1 MRQPDGF
8 AQGVGTGAALIV
20 VLTALVLASR
30 GRRSLTT
37 ALRKMDDA
45 SRSGRSPW
53 TGEPPPNYLDLCR
66 AAGL

>member
-8 AQGVGTGAALIV
+8 AQGVGAGAALMV

-30 GRRSLTT
+30 GRRPLAA

-45 SRSGRSPW
+45 ARSGRSPW
-53 TGEPPPNYLDLCR
+53 TGRPPPNYLDLCR
-66 AAGL
+66 TAGL